1 MCGGEVVVYSTCL
14 VVFTPNASILEKQ
27 SDEADYDTDTDIT
40 KGNNGGSGDRHIF
53 SPLGEVGQF

>member
-1 MCGGEVVVYSTCL
+1 MYSTCL